1 MANDKSPFNM
11 NRRQILLGSAA
22 LALSATQL
30 RAAELGGSRVE
41 AIVPF
46 GEGGGADSYIRYMA
60 RVLEKKLPGSPSIVI
75 RNVPGGGSVVGA
87 NYFDKHAKTDGTTI
101 ALASTSTTLTYAMR
115 RDNDEIQFAAE
126 KWIPF
131 LASPV
136 GRVMYIN
143 GSVGVKNL
151 EDLKKN
157 LDKEL
162 AIGLQSPTG
171 SDMPTLL
178 SYDMLGLKTKPIFG
192 MDGGDS
198 HLAFQ
203 RGELQI
209 NGDVTPAFLQM
220 AMPLVNE
227 GKAYPLFTFGLQN
240 DAGEI
245 VRDPNFPDL
254 PTFIEAYEFMHGKKP
269 GGPVFEAWKTLF
281 QMAVMNSKV
290 IVLPA
295 GTPDEIVAI
304 YDEGVK
310 ALIADPEFQ
319 KESVEF
325 IGNYP
330 QLTGQLARKS
340 LVEATTISDEARNW
354 VKDWLKTKYDA
365 EF

>member
-1 MANDKSPFNM
+1 MDHKPQFKLD
-11 NRRQILLGSAA
+11 RRKFVVGSIALG
-22 LALSATQL
+22 LSATQL
-30 RAAELGGSRVE
+30 RAASFDGGRLE

-46 GEGGGADSYIRYMA
+46 GEGGGADSYMRYMA
-60 RVLEKKLPGSPSIVI
+60 RVLGKKLPGEPNIVI
-75 RNVPGGGSVVGA
+75 RNIPGGGSVVGA
-87 NYFDKHAKTDGTTI
+87 NYFDSHAKPDGKTM

-115 RDNDEIQFAAE
+115 RGDPEIQFAAE
-126 KWIPF
+126 KWVPF

-143 GSVGVKNL
+143 GSMGIKNL

-178 SYDMLGLKTKPIFG
+178 SYELLGLKVKPIFG

-209 NGDVTPAFLQM
+209 NGDVTPAYLQM
-220 AMPLVNE
+220 ALPLVKE
-227 GKAYPLFTFGLQN
+227 GKAYPLFTFGFQ
-240 DAGEI
+240 DETGKIA
-245 VRDPNFPDL
+245 RDPNFPEL
-254 PTFIEAYEFMHGKKP
+254 PTFIEAYQFMHGKEP
-269 GGPVFEAWKTLF
+269 SGPAFDAWMTLF

-290 IVLPA
+290 MVLPA
-295 GTPDEIVAI
+295 GTPPDILAL
-304 YDEGVK
+304 YDDAVK
-310 ALIADPEFQ
+310 TLVADPEFQ
-319 KESVEF
+319 KEAVDF

-330 QLTGQLARKS
+330 QLIGEPARKS
-340 LVEATTISDEARNW
+340 LIEATTISEEARVW
-354 VKDWLKTKYDA
+354 VKDWLKKSYDA

>member
-1 MANDKSPFNM
+1 MDHKPQFKLD
-11 NRRQILLGSAA
+11 RRKLLLGS
-22 LALSATQL
+22 LALGLSSTKLSAAGFDGA
-30 RAAELGGSRVE
+30 RIE

-46 GEGGGADSYIRYMA
+46 GEGGGADSYMRYMA
-60 RVLEKKLPGSPSIVI
+60 RVLEKKLAGEPRIVI
-75 RNVPGGGSVVGA
+75 RNIPGGGSVVGS
-87 NYFDKHAKTDGTTI
+87 NYFHTHGKGDGKMI

-115 RDNDEIQFAAE
+115 PDDPEIQFAAE
-126 KWIPF
+126 KWVPF

-178 SYDMLGLKTKPIFG
+178 SYELLGVKTKPIFG

-209 NGDVTPAFLQM
+209 NGDVTPAYLQM
-220 AMPLVNE
+220 ALPLVKE
-227 GKAYPLFTFGLQN
+227 GNAYPLFTFGFQ
-240 DAGEI
+240 DESGKI
-245 VRDPNFPDL
+245 VRDPNFPEL
-254 PTFIEAYEFMHGKKP
+254 PTFIEAYQFMHGKDP
-269 GGPVFEAWKTLF
+269 SGPAFEAWKTLF

-290 IVLPA
+290 VVLPA
-295 GTPDEIVAI
+295 ETPPDVLAL
-304 YDEGVK
+304 YDDAVK
-310 ALIADPEFQ
+310 ALVSDPEFQ
-319 KESVEF
+319 KEAVEF

-330 QLTGQLARKS
+330 QLIGEPARKS
-340 LVEATTISDEARNW
+340 LIEATTISNEARLW
-354 VKDWLKTKYDA
+354 VKDWLKNSYDA